1 MSRVISVNSMYCVII
16 SVKDIKGLLINYI
29 PLLFYN
35 FDDVVTSC
43 VKSKFSLT
51 PFCKRRV
58 VTVKMCG
65 LLQVV
70 SERLA
75 PRPSEPLVS

>member
-70 SERLA
+70 SEQLA

>member
-1 MSRVISVNSMYCVII
+1 MYAFVSYVTQVFFVI

-35 FDDVVTSC
+35 FDDIVTSC

-70 SERLA
+70 SEQLA

>member
-1 MSRVISVNSMYCVII
+1 MYRGISVSSMYCVII
-16 SVKDIKGLLINYI
+16 VKSLCKNYI

-35 FDDVVTSC
+35 FDDVVTSR

-58 VTVKMCG
+58 VTKV
-65 LLQVV
+65 
-70 SERLA
+70 
-75 PRPSEPLVS
+75 LVTTNID